1 MFAGIERAISPDR
14 PEVTVL
20 VEQTGEHYPC
30 ATSESLLRG
39 MLRLGR
45 KGIPVGCV
53 NGGCGVC
60 KVRIVEGK
68 VTVLGPVSR
77 AHVSAEEEACGF
89 TLACRVAPVTAVR
102 LRVAG
107 KFEKPFS
114 NGLAGSASQI

>member
-60 KVRIVEGK
+60 KVRIVEGD

-77 AHVSAEEEACGF
+77 AHVSAEEEAGGF

-114 NGLAGSASQI
+114 NGLAGSASQV